1 MRNMKK
7 IVPLGVL
14 AAAVCM
20 LAGYSITT
28 HAEEDNKIADKVTIS
43 GIEVGGMTEEEAA
56 EEVSA
61 YVEEALDA
69 TFTLEAGDNSVEVTA
84 EEIGLEWSNTN
95 VVSEAV
101 NLGKIGNLIQRYKD
115 KKDLENEGKDL
126 ALKYSID
133 EELVSALLD
142 EKADTLNTEVVNNGL
157 KREDGKFVFIE
168 GQSGV
173 EVNVEESLVA
183 ITDYLN
189 EDWDGEDAAIE
200 LVAEVVEPEGT
211 KEELEKVQDVL
222 GSYSTNY
229 STSGAARCHNI
240 DNAVSRIN
248 GTVLYPGETFSTS
261 ETMGE
266 RTAENGYELAG
277 AYENGQTVEAYG
289 GGVCQVSTTLYN
301 AVLLS
306 ELEVVERSNHS
317 MIVNYVK
324 PSMDAAIAGDY
335 KDFKF
340 ENNTDAP
347 IYIEGYTSGKN
358 VYFTI
363 YGEDTREAGRTVSY
377 ESEVVSQED
386 PETQF
391 VLSGDFPL
399 GYYNVEQSAHTGY
412 HARLWKVV
420 TVNGAEES
428 REEVNSSVYKPSSK
442 IVTIGIATDNAEA
455 VNAIN
460 AAVATGDEETVK
472 AAIAQYATPAETTTE
487 TPTADAAADA
497 AATTAPVVDGTG
509 NSTNT
514 PSDST
519 GTSNGSPET
528 SNETGDGSNTG
539 STDNTSGNSGT
550 EQTTTP

>member
-1 MRNMKK
+1 MKSMKK
-7 IVPLGVL
+7 IIPLGVV
-14 AAAVCM
+14 AVAVCM
-20 LAGYSITT
+20 LAGYSVTT
-28 HAEEDNKIADKVTIS
+28 HAEEENKIADKVTIS

-61 YVEEALDA
+61 YIEKALDT
-69 TFTLEAGDNSVEVTA
+69 TFTLEAGENSMEATA

-101 NLGKIGNLIQRYKD
+101 HLGKIGNLIQRYKD
-115 KKDLENEGKDL
+115 QKDLENDGKDL
-126 ALKYSID
+126 PIKYSID
-133 EELVSALLD
+133 EEAVAALLD
-142 EKADTLNTEVVNNGL
+142 ENAEILNTEVVNNGL
-157 KREDGKFVFIE
+157 TREDGKFIFVE

-173 EVNVEESLVA
+173 EVDVEESLAV
-183 ITDYLN
+183 ITSYLN
-189 EDWDGEDAAIE
+189 ESWDGEDAAIE

-222 GSYSTNY
+222 GSYSTSY
-229 STSGAARCHNI
+229 STSGTARCHNI

-261 ETMGE
+261 ATMGE

-363 YGEDTREAGRTVSY
+363 YGEDTREAGRSVSY

-386 PETQF
+386 PVTQF
-391 VLSGDFPL
+391 TLSGDFPL
-399 GYYNVEQSAHTGY
+399 GYYNTEQSAHTGY

-420 TVNGAEES
+420 TVNGVEES
-428 REEVNSSVYKPSSK
+428 REEVNSSVYKPSAK
-442 IVTIGIATDNAEA
+442 IVTVGIATDNAEA
-455 VNAIN
+455 INAIN

-487 TPTADAAADA
+487 TPTADAAA
-497 AATTAPVVDGTG
+497 TTAPVVDTPSVPADPS
-509 NSTNT
+509 NST
-514 PSDST
+514 PDST
-519 GTSNGSPET
+519 NNATDATGGTENAG
-528 SNETGDGSNTG
+528 NAG
-539 STDNTSGNSGT
+539 STDASGNNVGT
-550 EQTTTP
+550 EQSATP